1 MSISKQYTK
10 EINGATNYSAT
21 WLPNV
26 IVSPGDVGRITD
38 YQYQPLTTL
47 KDLNIQFDVVP
58 GSVQADFD
66 YSSTDS
72 VSVHIKAAGQAPLTG
87 SSIAKADAGINIKF
101 SRDNA
106 VVFRISRGKSTRIKD
121 PNSLAKEILSRYDKG
136 NWKKDMVVVM
146 EVVSAA
152 SATIVISK
160 GNNAEIDLLA
170 HGKIG
175 SSKLD
180 LADLEANFQVL
191 KESNISTKIIASKA
205 LTPLFKPS
213 GIKER
218 IFRKTIFREKDK
230 NKERGPGFGD
240 VDYQDF
246 SS

>member
-10 EINGATNYSAT
+10 EIFGETNYSAT

-58 GSVQADFD
+58 SSVQADFD

-87 SSIAKADAGINIKF
+87 SSITEADAGISINF
-101 SRDNA
+101 TRDNA
-106 VVFRISRGKSTRIKD
+106 VVFRISRCKSTRIKD
-121 PNSLAKEILSRYDKG
+121 PKSLGDEIVSRYHAGD
-136 NWKKDMVVVM
+136 WKEDMVVVM

-160 GNNAEIDLLA
+160 GNNAGIDIA
-170 HGKIG
+170 ARAKIG
-175 SSKLD
+175 SHKLD

-191 KESNISTKIIASKA
+191 KESNIATKIIASKA
-205 LTPLFKPS
+205 LTPLFKTS
-213 GIKER
+213 GIIKR
-218 IFRKTIFREKDK
+218 FMRNTIFRTFDK
-230 NKERGPGFGD
+230 VTEGGNGFGN
-240 VDYQDF
+240 VDYEDF